1 MKMVD
6 VKAVTQAVLNQMIG
20 AKYFPVTEG
29 DEPAAVQDVEA
40 VNSTLLV
47 DMGEVAEGSEAAA
60 DLAYKTMIDQLGK
73 MVIESRS
80 YVAQLPSLF
89 VDPIEWGG
97 FAEHVQ
103 VGLSDVYDDEMWNP
117 DGFINYNDEGGK
129 EYAQKMAEQEHAFYR
144 PRVHAK
150 IFKEAKSISVR
161 LTTLKDQL
169 FTAFKSLDEMN
180 KFLSALYTSVENTLQ
195 LKAQAYALATVATG
209 IGRAEALGHGFDLR
223 ALYNA
228 ETGSNIANSTEFR
241 KNDAAMRWAL
251 GFMANTKDNF
261 SQYSTAFNNA
271 VEPVETPPEDVRTIL
286 LAKFANDAKFGVR
299 ANTFHE
305 ELIGIGDYERVTAW
319 QGINTA
325 GSNSFNFGAVSKVIF
340 TKEAAKKVG
349 IPVDS
354 VLDVRHVIPNVVGV
368 MYDKY
373 ALGISLDKKKVT
385 ASYTAV
391 NDSWNSFYHAL
402 VNYICNDNYNLVYF
416 YISDGE

>member
-6 VKAVTQAVLNQMIG
+6 VKLVTQAVLNQMIG
-20 AKYFPVTEG
+20 AKYFPVAEG
-29 DEPAAVQDVEA
+29 DEPAAVQNVEA
-40 VNSTLLV
+40 VDSALLV
-47 DMGEVAEGSEAAA
+47 DMGEVAAGSEAAA
-60 DLAYKTMIDQLGK
+60 DLAYKVMIDQLGK

-97 FAEHVQ
+97 FVEHVQ

-150 IFKEAKSISVR
+150 IFKEAKAISVR

-180 KFLSALYTSVENTLQ
+180 RFLSALYTSVENTLQ

-209 IGRAEALGHGFDLR
+209 IGRATALGHGYDLR
-223 ALYNA
+223 TLYNA

-241 KNDAAMRWAL
+241 KSDEAMRWAL

-271 VEPVETPPEDVRTIL
+271 VEPVETPPDDVRTIL

-305 ELIGIGDYERVTAW
+305 ELIGIGDFERVTAW

-325 GSNSFNFGAVSKVIF
+325 GSNAFNFGAVSKVMF
-340 TKEAAKKVG
+340 TADSAEKVG
-349 IPVDS
+349 ITLGEGDTSYTV
-354 VLDVRHVIPNVVGV
+354 PNVVGV

>member
-6 VKAVTQAVLNQMIG
+6 VKSVTQAVLNQMIG

-29 DEPAAVQDVEA
+29 DEPAAVQNVDA
-40 VNSTLLV
+40 VNSALLV
-47 DMGEVAEGSEAAA
+47 DMGEVAAGSEAAA
-60 DLAYKTMIDQLGK
+60 DLAYKVMIDQLGK

-97 FAEHVQ
+97 FVEHVQ

-150 IFKEAKSISVR
+150 IFKEAKAISVR

-180 KFLSALYTSVENTLQ
+180 RFLTALYASVENTLQ

-209 IGRAEALGHGFDLR
+209 IGRATALGHGYDLR

-241 KNDAAMRWAL
+241 KNDEAMRWAL

-271 VEPVETPPEDVRTIL
+271 VEPVETPPDDVRTIL

-305 ELIGIGDYERVTAW
+305 ELIGIGDFERVTAW

-325 GSNSFNFGAVSKVIF
+325 GSNAFNFGAVSKVMF
-340 TKEAAKKVG
+340 TADSAEKVG
-349 IPVDS
+349 ITLGEGVTS
-354 VLDVRHVIPNVVGV
+354 YTVPNVVGV

-416 YISDGE
+416 FISDGA

>member
-6 VKAVTQAVLNQMIG
+6 VKAVSQAVLNQMIG

-29 DEPAAVQDVEA
+29 DEPAAVQNVEA
-40 VNSTLLV
+40 VNSALLV
-47 DMGEVAEGSEAAA
+47 DMGEVAAGSEAAA

-97 FAEHVQ
+97 FCEHVQ

-150 IFKEAKSISVR
+150 IFKEAKAISVR

-180 KFLSALYTSVENTLQ
+180 RFLSALYTSVENTLQ
-195 LKAQAYALATVATG
+195 LKAQAYALATVAAG
-209 IGRAEALGHGFDLR
+209 IGRAFALGHGYDLR
-223 ALYNA
+223 KLYNA
-228 ETGSNIANSTEFR
+228 ETGSTIANSKAFR
-241 KNDAAMRWAL
+241 KSDEAMRWAL

-271 VEPVETPPEDVRTIL
+271 VEPVETPPGDVRTIL

-325 GSNSFNFGAVSKVIF
+325 GGNSFNFGAVSRVMF
-340 TKEAAKKVG
+340 TTDSAEKLGITLPEGSEAALLEN
-349 IPVDS
+349 I
-354 VLDVRHVIPNVVGV
+354 VGV

-416 YISDGE
+416 YISDSD

>member
-6 VKAVTQAVLNQMIG
+6 VKSVTQAVLNQLIG

-29 DEPAAVQDVEA
+29 DEPAAVENVDA
-40 VNSTLLV
+40 VDSTLLV
-47 DMGEVAEGSEAAA
+47 DMGEVAKSMEVAA

-80 YVAQLPSLF
+80 YVASLPSLF

-97 FAEHVQ
+97 FVEHVQ

-117 DGFINYNDEGGK
+117 DGFINYTDTGGQA
-129 EYAQKMAEQEHAFYR
+129 YAQKMAEQEHAFYR

-150 IFKEAKSISVR
+150 VFKEAKAISVR
-161 LTTLKDQL
+161 LSTLRDQM

-180 KFLSALYTSVENTLQ
+180 KFLSALYTSVDNTLQ
-195 LKAQAYALATVATG
+195 LKAQVYALATVATG
-209 IGRAEALGHGFDLR
+209 IGRAMALGHGYDLR
-223 ALYNA
+223 TIYND
-228 ETGSNIANSTEFR
+228 ETGSNIANSTDFR

-261 SQYSTAFNNA
+261 SQFSTAFNNG
-271 VEPVETPPEDVRTIL
+271 VEPVFTPADDVRTIL

-305 ELIGIGDYERVTAW
+305 ELIGIGDYERTTAW
-319 QGINTA
+319 QGIQTA
-325 GSNSFNFGAVSKVIF
+325 GDNAFNFGAVSKVMF
-340 TKEAAKKVG
+340 TADSAEKVG
-349 IPVDS
+349 ITVEEGETGYT
-354 VLDVRHVIPNVVGV
+354 IPNVVGV

-373 ALGISLDKKKVT
+373 ALGITLDKKKTT
-385 ASYTAV
+385 ASYTAG
-391 NDSWNSFYHAL
+391 NDSWNTFYHTL
-402 VNYICNDNYNLVYF
+402 INYICNDNYNMVFF

>member
-20 AKYFPVTEG
+20 AKYFPVAEG

-40 VNSTLLV
+40 VDSALLV
-47 DMGEVAEGSEAAA
+47 DMGEIAEGSEAAA
-60 DLAYKTMIDQLGK
+60 DLAYKTMLDQLGK
-73 MVIESRS
+73 MVIESRT

-97 FAEHVQ
+97 FVEHVQ

-117 DGFINYNDEGGK
+117 EGFINYNDEGGK

-150 IFKEAKSISVR
+150 IFKEAKAISVR

-180 KFLSALYTSVENTLQ
+180 RFLSALYTSVENTLQ

-209 IGRAEALGHGFDLR
+209 IGRATALRHGYDLR
-223 ALYNA
+223 TLYNA
-228 ETGSNIANSTEFR
+228 ETGSSIANSTAFR
-241 KNDAAMRWAL
+241 KSDEAMRWAL

-271 VEPVETPPEDVRTIL
+271 VEPVETPPDDVRTIL

-305 ELIGIGDYERVTAW
+305 ELIGIGEFERVTAW

-325 GSNSFNFGAVSKVIF
+325 GSNSFNFGAVSKVMF
-340 TKEAAKKVG
+340 TADSAEKVG
-349 IPVDS
+349 ITLGEGDTSYTV
-354 VLDVRHVIPNVVGV
+354 PNVVGV

>member
-20 AKYFPVTEG
+20 AQYFPVTKG
-29 DEPAAVQDVEA
+29 DEPAAVQNVKA
-40 VNSTLLV
+40 VDSALLV
-47 DMGEVAEGSEAAA
+47 DMGEVAAGSEAAA
-60 DLAYKTMIDQLGK
+60 DLAYKVMIDQLGK

-97 FAEHVQ
+97 FVEHVQ

-117 DGFINYNDEGGK
+117 EGFINYNDEGGK

-150 IFKEAKSISVR
+150 IFKEAKAISVR

-180 KFLSALYTSVENTLQ
+180 RFLSALYTAVENTLQ

-209 IGRAEALGHGFDLR
+209 IARAYVLGHGYDLR

-241 KNDAAMRWAL
+241 KDDNAMRWAL

-261 SQYSTAFNNA
+261 SQYSTAFNNG
-271 VEPVETPPEDVRTIL
+271 VEPVVTPPGDVRTIL

-305 ELIGIGDYERVTAW
+305 ELIGIGDFERVTAW
-319 QGINTA
+319 QGIQRANENA
-325 GSNSFNFGAVSKVIF
+325 FSFNTVSRVML
-340 TKEAAKKVG
+340 TPRAAEKVG
-349 IPVDS
+349 AKGSETPLGLTLNNI
-354 VLDVRHVIPNVVGV
+354 VGV

>member
-20 AKYFPVTEG
+20 AKYFPVEEG
-29 DEPAAVQDVEA
+29 NEPAAVQTLEA
-40 VNSTLLV
+40 VDSALLV
-47 DMGEVAEGSEAAA
+47 DMGEVAAGSEAAA
-60 DLAYKTMIDQLGK
+60 DLAYKVMIDQLGK
-73 MVIESRS
+73 MVIESRT

-97 FAEHVQ
+97 FVEHVQ
-103 VGLSDVYDDEMWNP
+103 TGLSDIYDDEMWNP

-150 IFKEAKSISVR
+150 IFKEAKAISVR

-180 KFLSALYTSVENTLQ
+180 RFLSALYTSVENTLQ

-209 IGRAEALGHGFDLR
+209 IGRATALGHGYDLR
-223 ALYNA
+223 TLYNT
-228 ETGSNIANSTEFR
+228 ETGSNIANSSEFR

-251 GFMANTKDNF
+251 AYMANTKDNF
-261 SQYSTAFNNA
+261 SQYSTAFNNS
-271 VEPVETPPEDVRTIL
+271 VEPVFTPPEDVRVIL

-305 ELIGIGDYERVTAW
+305 ELIGIGDYERITAW
-319 QGINTA
+319 QGIKPTQ
-325 GSNSFNFGAVSKVIF
+325 GDTFRFGAVSRVMF
-340 TKEAAKKVG
+340 TADSAEKVG
-349 IPVDS
+349 ITVPEGDTAYS
-354 VLDVRHVIPNVVGV
+354 IPNVVGV

-373 ALGISLDKKKVT
+373 ALGITLDKKKVT

>member
-20 AKYFPVTEG
+20 AKYFPVAEG
-29 DEPAAVQDVEA
+29 DEPAAVQNVEA
-40 VNSTLLV
+40 VDSALLV
-47 DMGEVAEGSEAAA
+47 DMGKVAAGSEAAA

-97 FAEHVQ
+97 FVEHVQ

-117 DGFINYNDEGGK
+117 EGFINYNDEGGK

-150 IFKEAKSISVR
+150 IFKEAKAISVR

-180 KFLSALYTSVENTLQ
+180 RFLSALYTSVENTLQ

-209 IGRAEALGHGFDLR
+209 IGRAYALGHVYDLR
-223 ALYNA
+223 TLYNT
-228 ETGSNIANSTEFR
+228 ETGSNIATEAEFR
-241 KNDAAMRWAL
+241 KNDNAMRWAL
-251 GFMANTKDNF
+251 GFMVNTKDNF
-261 SQYSTAFNNA
+261 SQYSTAFNNS
-271 VEPVETPPEDVRTIL
+271 VEPVFTPPDDVRTIL

-305 ELIGIGDYERVTAW
+305 ELIGIGDFERVTAW
-319 QGINTA
+319 QGINTSGKKA
-325 GSNSFNFGAVSKVIF
+325 FDFKTVSKLMF
-340 TKEAAKKVG
+340 TADTAEKVG
-349 IPVDS
+349 ITLPPGAAS
-354 VLDVRHVIPNVVGV
+354 IAINNVVGV

-373 ALGISLDKKKVT
+373 ALGITLDKKKVT

-391 NDSWNSFYHAL
+391 NDSWNTFYHAL
-402 VNYICNDNYNLVYF
+402 VNYICNDNYNMTIFL
-416 YISDGE
+416 ISDGE